1 MRRHGV
7 TLVEVI
13 TAGGVLLAL
22 LLPMLALFSSTAGN
36 AGDDLR
42 KMEATNL
49 ALEVMDQIAHMHKRL
64 GKLPGIPHPPNGN
77 ALTKDGWLD
86 LDEYSRRFQFE
97 QGLPLCVDVSRSAWN
112 TRLFL
117 APPHP
122 LFHRAL
128 KVTPVDV
135 APENPNLINDALS
148 QARVRVRYIV
158 PVSGR
163 EVEREVL
170 LVSNFF
176 QKCRP
181 SGKFRSLE

>member
-1 MRRHGV
+1 MRRGV

-13 TAGGVLLAL
+13 TAGSVLLAL
-22 LLPMLALFSSTAGN
+22 LLPMLALFSSTASN

-49 ALEVMDQIAHMHKRL
+49 ALEIMDQVSHMHKRL
-64 GKLPGIPHPPNGN
+64 GKLPGIPYPPNGN
-77 ALTKDGWLD
+77 AKTEDGWLD
-86 LDEYSRRFQFE
+86 IDAYAKQHAFE

-117 APPHP
+117 APAHP
-122 LFHRAL
+122 LFRRAL
-128 KVTPVDV
+128 KIHAV
-135 APENPNLINDALS
+135 AVGPEDPNLIPDALS
-148 QARVRVRYIV
+148 QARVRVRYVV
-158 PVSGR
+158 PVAGR
-163 EVEREVL
+163 DVEREVL

-181 SGKFRSLE
+181 SAKFRSLE